1 MLTVTGSQVS
11 LHVAEV
17 AGNDLDPPSSFP
29 KIGTEAS
36 LELVAPRQ
44 RTHTTHAGQVF
55 RAGSVLGTL
64 VKASFC

>member
-1 MLTVTGSQVS
+1 MTGSQVS
-11 LHVAEV
+11 LGV

-44 RTHTTHAGQVF
+44 RNHTAAHAEQVF

-64 VKASFC
+64 VKASFW